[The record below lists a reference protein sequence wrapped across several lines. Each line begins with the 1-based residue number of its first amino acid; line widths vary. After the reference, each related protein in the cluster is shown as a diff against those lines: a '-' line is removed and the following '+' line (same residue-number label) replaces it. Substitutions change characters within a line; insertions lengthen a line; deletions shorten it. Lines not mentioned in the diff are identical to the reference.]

1 METIVTYPNEP
12 EIIYVHLSE
21 TKHPTAYNAMKKN
34 LVDNGLSEVDAEK
47 VIREGIELELIY
59 EQGQGLFAVESEAID
74 TIVSPY
80 TSTPLKPEDLYE
92 EVRCDYHDD
101 ENHYTTI
108 DAWEPNCDE
117 GKVVAVVH
125 DSGDV
130 RFIDNA
136 ARASR
141 KVLEAIDHVKE
152 TLKSDK

>member
-12 EIIYVHLSE
+12 ETIYVYLSE
-21 TKHPTAYNAMKKN
+21 AKHPTAYNAMKKN
-34 LVDNGLSEVDAEK
+34 LIDNGLSELDAEK
-47 VIREGIELELIY
+47 AIREGIELEVIY
-59 EQGQGLFAVESEAID
+59 EQNQGLFAVENEAID

-80 TSTPLKPEDLYE
+80 TSTPLRPEDLYE

-108 DAWEPNCDE
+108 DAWERYCKE

-130 RFIDNA
+130 WFIDNT

-141 KVLEAIDHVKE
+141 KVLEAIAHVKE
-152 TLKSDK
+152 KLKTNK